1 MKVKIYQ
8 IDESLD
14 RYETRF
20 CCYDSV
26 LKQAERVD
34 PSIYKTVYDGNV
46 NVDKLELIFLQCYME
61 PPVGFLG
68 RPMAMGDVIEL
79 EDGTCHF
86 CDFNGFKELKD
97 FDTSKAAPIEGCRM
111 LVLEPH
117 KAPYETTIPDDLEAL
132 QRAVGGYIEITYPFD
147 DDAFLIGNEEAK
159 LIGLE
164 GNRRIGHSVYAGNL
178 LVVADDGE
186 GGTKSLTDEQISK
199 YTQMFQTPDDVTPE
213 EVQGDMWFQFIGLG

>member
-14 RYETRF
+14 RYKTQF

-26 LKQAERVD
+26 LKLAGHVD

-46 NVDKLELIFLQCYME
+46 DVDKLELIFLQCFME

-68 RPMAMGDVIEL
+68 RPMAMSDVIEL

-86 CDFNGFKELKD
+86 CDFNGFRELKD
-97 FDTSKAAPIEGCRM
+97 FDTSKPAPLVGCRM

-132 QRAVGGYIEITYPFD
+132 QKAVRGDIEVTYPF
-147 DDAFLIGNEEAK
+147 DDAFLIGNGEAK

-164 GNRRIGHSVYAGNL
+164 GNRRIGNSIYAGNL
-178 LVVADDGE
+178 LIAADDGE
-186 GGTKSLTDEQISK
+186 GGTKDLTDAQISK
-199 YTQMFQTPDDVTPE
+199 YTQMFQTPDDITPE
-213 EVQGDMWFQFIGLG
+213 EVQGDMWFHFVSLG